1 MREQPG
7 GQQEVDP
14 YPRGQQPEPLLDP
27 AGLRQHGID
36 QIERHISRQL
46 TRVTCVERIGRSPD
60 PAGAEACAM
69 EYWDGNGTSEP

>member
-46 TRVTCVERIGRSPD
+46 TRVTCVERIGRSPRLVRSGGMRD
-60 PAGAEACAM
+60 GILGRQ
-69 EYWDGNGTSEP
+69 WDL